1 MFQHIWC
8 GEIIKANNHIQFHIK
23 SNSESFRICYIVP
36 LTSICGC
43 LQVDISYNFLHFLGV
58 LSLILLRK
66 NDQIMFS
73 IKFLSESL
81 KINYIDILYHIHQY
95 VLDFKLIY

>member
-8 GEIIKANNHIQFHIK
+8 GKTVKANNHIQFYIK
-23 SNSESFRICYIVP
+23 SNSESFSICYIVP

-43 LQVDISYNFLHFLGV
+43 LQVDISYNFLHFCV

-73 IKFLSESL
+73 IKFLLESL
-81 KINYIDILYHIHQY
+81 KINYIDILYHTHQY
-95 VLDFKLIY
+95 VLDYKSIY